1 MSDKEAVPEWDDLM
15 KRRGWLFIP
24 DCMMQTFWQGIQA
37 NPNWQI
43 VIDAIERLPHKD
55 GCDISGCSWLFEPL
69 SDKEGA
75 PEYLVEITEDDNGKV
90 IAVRAERF
98 TLSPLKEKIDE
109 SMLLDT
115 IQTNIGTLEVYAG
128 AMPKTPDAPKKPRF
142 NVPPL
147 TKDDFMK
154 VIADDGW
161 QEGTLSV
168 HNSPTPEAPV
178 DLSEEDQR
186 PEQPTDISGILNT
199 IQACKDAFAKDRM
212 VGELAESLGMRDY
225 AGIKLPNPSDQPN
238 EDFRLDCAKT
248 AQDRLAKHL
257 GIAVALDDVETMDDI
272 LGVDKQAPA
281 PKTESLAE
289 ALAAANRKVGC

>member
-109 SMLLDT
+109 SILLDT
-115 IQTNIGTLEVYAG
+115 IQTGIGTLEVYAG
-128 AMPKTPDAPKKPRF
+128 AMPKTPDTPKKPRF

-154 VIADDGW
+154 AIADDGW
-161 QEGTLSV
+161 QKGTLSV
-168 HNSPTPEAPV
+168 HNGSTPEAPA
-178 DLSEEDQR
+178 DLSGGESDRQDDEWSR
-186 PEQPTDISGILNT
+186 
-199 IQACKDAFAKDRM
+199 AAKFAQIAD
-212 VGELAESLGMRDY
+212 
-225 AGIKLPNPSDQPN
+225 
-238 EDFRLDCAKT
+238 
-248 AQDRLAKHL
+248 LAKQIGEGQGGL
-257 GIAVALDDVETMDDI
+257 YGLLSDAGW
-272 LGVDKQAPA
+272 LGVDLADKIEADLPA
-281 PKTESLAE
+281 IKAAMDEATKPDPKTEAFAE